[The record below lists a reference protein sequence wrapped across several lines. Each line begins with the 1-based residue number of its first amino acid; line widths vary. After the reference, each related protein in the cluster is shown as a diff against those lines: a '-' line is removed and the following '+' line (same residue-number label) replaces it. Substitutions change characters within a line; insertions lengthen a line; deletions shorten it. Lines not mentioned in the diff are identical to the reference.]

1 MLTSRQILLRIT
13 IPFALGYFL
22 SYVFRTVNAVIAP
35 KLIGELDLTPASLGL
50 LTSAYFLSFAFFQLP
65 LGVLLDR
72 YGPRR
77 VEAALLVVAAAG
89 ALVFAR
95 AESLAGLVAG
105 RALIGLGVSACLMA
119 AFKAFVLWYP
129 AARLPLVNGVQMA
142 AGGLGALCAT
152 LPVQAALQVLDWR
165 HLFLLLGLATLAV
178 AALLF
183 KLVPEAAAEGGCV
196 TLGAQL
202 RGLGQIFTSRDFW
215 RIAPWTIV
223 SQATFLSIQ
232 GLWSGPWLRDVARL
246 DDLASAR
253 MLLLIAASMV
263 AGFLLSGWIAE
274 RLARLGIP
282 TMTVAA
288 AGMVGFML
296 MQLLVVLQGSAF
308 PAGIWGLWGFFGTT
322 GILPYAALSQT
333 FPRHLSGRVNTG
345 LNLMVFL
352 AAFAAQW
359 GIGVVISFWSVSA
372 TGGYPEAAYQAAFGV
387 MLALQLLGLA
397 WYLLPGLLRRAPDAQ
412 GHQVE

>member
-1 MLTSRQILLRIT
+1 MLSSRQILLRIT
-13 IPFALGYFL
+13 LPFALGYFL

-35 KLIGELDLTPASLGL
+35 KLIAELQLTPGSLGL
-50 LTSAYFLSFAFFQLP
+50 LTSAYFLSFACFQLP

-72 YGPRR
+72 FGPRR

-89 ALVFAR
+89 ALLFAR

-152 LPVQAALQVLDWR
+152 LPVQAALAVLDWR
-165 HLFLLLGLATLAV
+165 QLFLLLGLATLAV

-183 KLVPEAAAEGGCV
+183 KLVPEVAAEGAGIS
-196 TLGAQL
+196 LGAQL
-202 RGLGQIFTSRDFW
+202 RGLGEIFTHRDFW
-215 RIAPWTIV
+215 RIAPWTIA
-223 SQATFLSIQ
+223 SQAAFLSIQ
-232 GLWSGPWLRDVARL
+232 GLWSGPWLRDVAGLADAETARL
-246 DDLASAR
+246 
-253 MLLLIAASMV
+253 LLLIAAAMV

-274 RLARLGIP
+274 RFARSGIP
-282 TMTVAA
+282 TQTVAA
-288 AGMVGFML
+288 WGMSAFML
-296 MQLLVVLQGSAF
+296 VQLLVLLLGRQQ
-308 PAGIWGLWGFFGTT
+308 PALAWGLFGFFGTC
-322 GILPYAALSQT
+322 GILPYAVLSQR
-333 FPRHLSGRVNTG
+333 FPRHLAGRVNTA

-359 GIGVVISFWSVSA
+359 GIGAVINLWPLDP
-372 TGGYPEAAYQAAFGV
+372 GGHYAAAGYQAGFGL
-387 MLALQLLGLA
+387 MLVLQLIGLA
-397 WYLLPGLLRRAPDAQ
+397 WYLLATKGARPAPGFP
-412 GHQVE
+412 G